1 MSVTKTCRDVNE
13 LKPVAKQACLLF
25 LEECKKAG
33 LDVFITE
40 TYRSQA
46 RQNYLYEQ
54 GRTRPGQK
62 VTWTRSSNHTGRMA
76 WDIAVNP
83 PKNLYDATTLKKAGA
98 IAKRLGIT
106 WGGDWDTPDMPHFQ
120 ASSSWKVPSNYKPAN
135 ETSKTNKKPNEKEGI
150 RMFVPSND
158 DFKEAFIRVCKR
170 LEDKKVHGEKALSPT
185 HREKFGEG
193 ELPLDDAIAIL
204 FVAHDRG
211 LIQGK

>member
-1 MSVTKTCRDVNE
+1 MSVTKACRDVNE

-62 VTWTRSSNHTGRMA
+62 VTWTRNSNHTGRMA

-83 PKNLYDATTLKKAGA
+83 PKNLYDTATLKKAGA
-98 IAKRLGIT
+98 IAKQLGIT

-120 ASSSWKVPSNYKPAN
+120 VSSNWKVPSNYKPVAN
-135 ETSKTNKKPNEKEGI
+135 DTSKTNKKPNEKEGI
-150 RMFVPSND
+150 RMYKPSND
-158 DFKEAFIRVCKR
+158 MLNSTAIVLKR
-170 LEDKKVHGEKALSPT
+170 LEGKENGISPV
-185 HREKFGEG
+185 HREKLLKG
-193 ELPLDDAIAIL
+193 ELSLDNAIGLVYVAIE
-204 FVAHDRG
+204 RG
-211 LIQGK
+211 LIVGK